1 MVSVSVLSILVL
13 MFSSLFSSASRA
25 WITGTG
31 NVERRRN
38 VRALTDYIGNELKAA
53 MLPVQTFNVPTGG
66 NQTTGNQTTGN
77 LQFIVDPP
85 TSQVG
90 EAYQNSDSVF
100 WQAPLA
106 TESTYGD
113 IAEIGYFVKWLDVD
127 KQQVNGTVIKDKVPM
142 LCRFFINPSTTDPN
156 GGGGLILNPDYLI
169 FDEQDPNKWLSDALI
184 AKVAPADTDNGYK
197 GLFCENVV
205 GLWIRCYGLD
215 GQELPRNFD
224 SRKGYQCKM
233 QSTDAGG
240 QSADHVQNWTET
252 RYLPA
257 KIVVSIAQVDSRYGP
272 LVSNAATALQSI
284 TGNSSIRDAAGFLQ
298 AFRQQA
304 LTTPVLKPLLPGLR
318 IYSTEVLLTNAQ

>member
-25 WITGTG
+25 WITGSG

-53 MLPVQTFNVPTGG
+53 MLPVQTFNVGTA
-66 NQTTGNQTTGN
+66 GN
-77 LQFIVDPP
+77 LQFIVNPP

-90 EAYQNSDSVF
+90 AAYQNSDCVF

-106 TESTYGD
+106 TDSTYGD
-113 IAEIGYFVKWLDVD
+113 IAEVGYFVKWQDVA
-127 KQQVNGTVIKDKVPM
+127 KIVNGNVVSTDKVPM
-142 LCRFFINPSTTDPN
+142 LCRFFVNPSTTGSD
-156 GGGGLILNPDYLI
+156 GSLTLNPDYLI
-169 FDEQDPNKWLSDALI
+169 FDEQDSNKWLSDAMI
-184 AKVAPADTDNGYK
+184 DHIAPADIGNGYK

-240 QSADHVQNWTET
+240 QGQDHVQNWTET

-257 KIVVSIAQVDSRYGP
+257 KIVVSIAQVDSHYAPR
-272 LVSNAATALQSI
+272 LTAASSALQNI
-284 TGNSSIRDAAGFLQ
+284 TNNTSIRDAGEFLQ

-304 LTTPVLKPLLPGLR
+304 AGSTLLRPLLPGLR